1 MTERRLP
8 VAELALVAIA
18 GVWGLTFVMVQ
29 DAVKEIAVM
38 TFLAYRFIPAAIIV
52 AAVFRRQFRSLD
64 RQGLRVGI
72 VMGVFLTG
80 GYVFQTLGLERTS
93 ASHAGFITGLWVVLT
108 PVFGALFFKQRI
120 ERRVWIAAGIS
131 AAGLYLLS
139 GIGGVGGQLFGD
151 ALVFLCACSFTF
163 HIFATD
169 KGVKGYP
176 VGALVAV
183 QLGVCG
189 LFSFVVAA
197 AQRDLVVPESGTVWS
212 ALLVTSLLASALGFF
227 IQTYAQTKASP
238 ARTALIL
245 ASEPAFA
252 GMFAYLLKGESLT
265 AFGWLGA
272 LLIMGA
278 IVTVEAL
285 PYLPHLRP
293 LPER

>member
-1 MTERRLP
+1 
-8 VAELALVAIA
+8 
-18 GVWGLTFVMVQ
+18 
-29 DAVKEIAVM
+29 
-38 TFLAYRFIPAAIIV
+38 
-52 AAVFRRQFRSLD
+52 
-64 RQGLRVGI
+64 
-72 VMGVFLTG
+72 
-80 GYVFQTLGLERTS
+80 
-93 ASHAGFITGLWVVLT
+93 
-108 PVFGALFFKQRI
+108 
-120 ERRVWIAAGIS
+120 
-131 AAGLYLLS
+131 LLS
-139 GIGGVGGQLFGD
+139 GVGGEGHLFGD

-169 KGVKGYP
+169 KGVRGYP

-189 LFSFVVAA
+189 LFSLFVAS
-197 AQRDLVVPESGTVWS
+197 AQGDLVVPDSSTVWS
-212 ALLVTSLLASALGFF
+212 ALLVTSLLASALGFM

-252 GMFAYLLKGESLT
+252 GLFAYLLKGESLS
-265 AFGWLGA
+265 ALGWVGA

>member
-1 MTERRLP
+1 MTDSRFPL
-8 VAELALVAIA
+8 AEVALVAIA
-18 GVWGLTFVMVQ
+18 CIWGLTFVMVQ
-29 DAVKEIAVM
+29 DAVKQIAVM
-38 TFLAYRFIPAAIIV
+38 TFLAYRFIPAALIV
-52 AAVFRRQFRSLD
+52 AVVFRRDFRRLD
-64 RQGLRVGI
+64 RRGFQLGL
-72 VMGVFLTG
+72 VMGIFLTG

-108 PVFGALFFKQRI
+108 PVFGALFFAQKVAGRI
-120 ERRVWIAAGIS
+120 WAAAGVS
-131 AAGLYLLS
+131 AVGLFLLS
-139 GIGGVGGQLFGD
+139 GVGGEGQLFGD
-151 ALVFLCACSFTF
+151 TLVFLCACSFTF

-189 LFSFVVAA
+189 SFSLIVAA

-252 GMFAYLLKGESLT
+252 GMFAYLLKGESLS
-265 AFGWLGA
+265 ALGWVGA

>member
-1 MTERRLP
+1 MTERRFPLP
-8 VAELALVAIA
+8 EVALVAIA
-18 GVWGLTFVMVQ
+18 CVWGLTFVMVQ
-29 DAVKEIAVM
+29 DAVEEIAVM
-38 TFLAYRFIPAAIIV
+38 TFLAYRFIPASVIV
-52 AAVFRRQFRSLD
+52 ALVFRNEFRRLD
-64 RQGLRVGI
+64 GAGMRVGV
-72 VMGVFLTG
+72 VMGIFLTG

-108 PVFGALFFKQRI
+108 PVFGALFFRQRI
-120 ERRVWIAAGIS
+120 ERRMWVAAGVS
-131 AAGLYLLS
+131 ALGLFLLS
-139 GIGGVGGQLFGD
+139 GVGGEGMLFGD

-189 LFSFVVAA
+189 LFSLVVAA
-197 AQRDLVVPESGTVWS
+197 AQGDLVAPRSGTVWS

-252 GMFAYLLKGESLT
+252 GMFAYLLKGESLS
-265 AFGWLGA
+265 ALGWLGA